1 MPDIS
6 ILNVE
11 LHGKQVGTLTRFPDD
26 RNLFAFSKTYIEDM
40 QRDTLSLS
48 FKDVF
53 GNLDTETRPTRLK
66 LPPFFSNLLPEGHL
80 RTYLAERAGV
90 NREREFFLMW
100 VLGQDLPGAIR
111 IVPPDGADLPA
122 SAPAQAIERA
132 SIAPALHFSLA
143 GVQLKFSAVKQA
155 AGGLTIPAN
164 GVGGSWIVKLPSERH
179 RDLPENEFAMM
190 ELARRTGIDVPDT
203 QLMPIIDIEGLPP
216 ETAKLGSHA
225 FIIKRFDRL
234 ANGGRVHIEDFA
246 QIFGLYPENKY
257 RRANFD
263 MVGRVLAAETG
274 EAGVVEFVRRFAFN
288 ALIGNG
294 DMHLKNWSVIYPDKR
309 TAAIASAY
317 DFVATVHYMPEE
329 GLALNFADTKSF
341 TDLTLARF
349 DRFADRIRV
358 PTALVRD
365 TVQATAERFHAVWK
379 ERRDLPISKGLAATI
394 EAHMKTVPFG
404 RGA

>member
-26 RNLFAFSKTYIEDM
+26 RNLFAFSKAYIEDM

-143 GVQLKFSAVKQA
+143 GVQLKFSAVKEA

-179 RDLPENEFAMM
+179 HDLPENEFAMM

-203 QLMPIIDIEGLPP
+203 QLMPIIDIDGLPQ

-234 ANGGRVHIEDFA
+234 ADGGRVHIEDFA

-309 TAAIASAY
+309 TAAIAPAY

-379 ERRDLPISKGLAATI
+379 ERRDLPIPKALAATI